1 MRRFAYQ
8 FDLETEKGSEHYW
21 DVYDNQVQQYEIKPK
36 PETKPKPA
44 IQTSEKAPADTDS
57 TGSAAHKEGLRHYKG
72 DGVRRNFRTAGTW
85 FKKAAAKGHAA
96 AQYNLGIMAFAGQ
109 GMKVDLAA
117 AVEWFQRAANQDYAP
132 AQYNLGFLFYQGKGL
147 QKDDLQAYTWM
158 NRAAGLGYEKAKK
171 ARDLISRVIPK
182 SNLKYDK

>member
-1 MRRFAYQ
+1 
-8 FDLETEKGSEHYW
+8 
-21 DVYDNQVQQYEIKPK
+21 
-36 PETKPKPA
+36 
-44 IQTSEKAPADTDS
+44 
-57 TGSAAHKEGLRHYKG
+57 
-72 DGVRRNFRTAGTW
+72 
-85 FKKAAAKGHAA
+85 
-96 AQYNLGIMAFAGQ
+96 MAFAGQ

-117 AVEWFQRAANQDYAP
+117 AVEWLQRAANQDYAP

-182 SNLKYDK
+182 DNPKYAK